1 MFKYVKK
8 LVQNLG
14 VHLLKE
20 NKKKTDDNEDGDKD
34 VDDNGH
40 NSELENSDD
49 VKRIIKMKLKIR
61 MIMRIK
67 MKRRNN
73 KRKIWLIQETG
84 NMLIY
89 DKTIKPVSVSE
100 RQYW

>member
-1 MFKYVKK
+1 M
-8 LVQNLG
+8 G
-14 VHLLKE
+14 VHAAQGEEEKDDYKE
-20 NKKKTDDNEDGDKD
+20 NGDKD

-49 VKRIIKMKLKIR
+49 VKRIIKMKLKIK

-73 KRKIWLIQETG
+73 KRKICLIQETG
-84 NMLIY
+84 
-89 DKTIKPVSVSE
+89 TC
-100 RQYW
+100 